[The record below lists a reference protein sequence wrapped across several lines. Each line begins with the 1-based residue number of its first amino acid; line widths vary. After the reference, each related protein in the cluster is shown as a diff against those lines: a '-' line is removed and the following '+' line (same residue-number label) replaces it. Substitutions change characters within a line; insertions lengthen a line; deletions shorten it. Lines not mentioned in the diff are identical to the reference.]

1 MLMNRD
7 LSPLRRPQ
15 ARWIVVGWLAAMTSG
30 ALAASL
36 LRLPTGIP
44 VDGSLM
50 ILAHGVVAVAIGS
63 AVIGH
68 LVRSR
73 PAAALVAAVL
83 VTATFVWGF
92 FAVRTFA
99 PIIVA
104 AHAALAAYA
113 ALALAATGTGGLS
126 GGAAPG
132 APGGRSWQAAVAGAG
147 VVLLILQITLGAL
160 LRHHLIGYGW
170 HLLVAGLV
178 ALSILVPAVG
188 VNQETGATAILK
200 RAATLAITS
209 LLVQLSLGVVL
220 LLMIMTS
227 SANVYVWLLTTV
239 AHVVAGTVALLAAAR
254 LSQILRARAAA
265 DTIDPAR

>member
-1 MLMNRD
+1 MKKDMSSLPHPR
-7 LSPLRRPQ
+7 
-15 ARWIVVGWLAAMTSG
+15 ARWIVLAWLATMTSG

-50 ILAHGVVAVAIGS
+50 ILAHGVIAVATGS

-68 LVRSR
+68 LVRAR
-73 PAAALVAAVL
+73 AARRLVPAVL
-83 VTATFVWGF
+83 VTATFGWGF
-92 FAVRTFA
+92 FAVRSFA
-99 PIIVA
+99 PVTVA
-104 AHAALAAYA
+104 AHATLAAYA

-126 GGAAPG
+126 GGAALG
-132 APGGRSWQAAVAGAG
+132 GTGGRSWQAAVAGTG

-170 HLLVAGLV
+170 HLLVAGLA

-188 VNQETGATAILK
+188 VSQDTGATTILK

-209 LLVQLSLGVVL
+209 LLVQLSLGVFL
-220 LLMIMTS
+220 LFMIMTS

-254 LSQILRARAAA
+254 LSHNLRARAGAE
-265 DTIDPAR
+265 TIDPPR